1 MFRAKKKQK
10 ITFSERAILIGI
22 ALIPL
27 IQLIPLPIEIL
38 SKLFPGR
45 AFYADNITQTLNQDD
60 ISNRWHSIALIPS
73 ATELAWLALLPPIA
87 VFISTRYMTSQQ
99 LKKLTYLFLG
109 IASFEAILGLI
120 QYGEGSENLFR
131 LGNEYY
137 RDSAV
142 GTYVNRNHL
151 AGLLEMVLPIVLSIL
166 IAVIKKNPNITS
178 NKDRGSWHQL
188 LLRWSNNQG
197 NYFLLFFTI
206 AIIILLGT
214 IFTRSRTG
222 IMLVMLG
229 LILSFFVFIRKID
242 LKKLYGTAGFIIFSS
257 LIFAFE
263 IGLTPI
269 FNRFAAIDENME
281 KGRGLIYSG
290 TLQAINEFFPL
301 GSGAGSFAEVFQRFQ
316 PIDFTAGYV
325 HRAHNDYL
333 EWILVG
339 GLPAAILIVASL
351 FVYGR
356 RWIKVWRWE
365 QESIFYFIQIGAGIG
380 TLLLLFHTL
389 VDFNLHIPANAIFFA
404 FLLGVFFYPLEQQQ
418 IRSKKNKPTASLPY
432 YPPKPKEIPKENL
445 ANPFD

>member
-1 MFRAKKKQK
+1 MVRAKKKQK
-10 ITFSERAILIGI
+10 ITFSEGAILTGI
-22 ALIPL
+22 ALVPL

-38 SKLFPGR
+38 SKLFSGR
-45 AFYADNITQTLNQDD
+45 FFYFEGISHTLNQDN

-73 ATELAWLALLPPIA
+73 ATELAWLTLLPPIA
-87 VFISTRYMTSQQ
+87 VFISTRYITSQQ
-99 LKKLTYLFLG
+99 LKKLIYLFLG
-109 IASFEAILGLI
+109 IVSFEAILGLI
-120 QYGEGSENLFR
+120 QYGEGSENPFR

-137 RDSAV
+137 NDSAV
-142 GTYVNRNHL
+142 GTYINRNHL
-151 AGLLEMVLPIVLSIL
+151 AGLLEMALPVVLAIL
-166 IAVIKKNPNITS
+166 IAVIKRNPKIRAKTEG
-178 NKDRGSWHQL
+178 RWYQL

-197 NYFLLFFTI
+197 NYFLLCFTI

-269 FNRFAAIDENME
+269 FNRFAVIDENME

-290 TLQAINEFFPL
+290 TLQAINEFFPF

-316 PIDFTAGYV
+316 PIDFTEGYV

-339 GLPAAILIVASL
+339 GLPAAILIVAS
-351 FVYGR
+351 FVVYGR
-356 RWIKVWRWE
+356 RWIKIWQWG

-380 TLLLLFHTL
+380 TLLLLLHTF

-418 IRSKKNKPTASLPY
+418 IHSKKNKPTASLPY

-445 ANPFD
+445 TNPFD